1 MKERKK
7 KGIKKPRRVNIAAAL
22 CSLLKQLNFR
32 KITEQPDYCLKKS
45 FFFIVLQQLQLFI
58 Y

>member
-1 MKERKK
+1 MD
-7 KGIKKPRRVNIAAAL
+7 AAL

-32 KITEQPDYCLKKS
+32 KITEQPAYGLKKS
-45 FFFIVLQQLQLFI
+45 FFFIVLQQQQLFR